1 MELKKKFLRFRKS
14 DEEVLKQLG
23 ELVSQNAD
31 KIVEAFYD
39 HLLKFEQ
46 TRALLADE
54 ELSRRLIALQKQYLI
69 SLVSGDYG
77 DEYFLS
83 RKQIGK
89 THHRIKLAPQF
100 YLGTYALYFSLLYP
114 LVLERFKED
123 PAQRQEAV
131 LALVKI
137 INMDSQIAM
146 ETYIDA
152 LHEQLEFANSQLQ
165 RLNWQLEE
173 RVEERTEQLKSFE
186 QKLRHAE
193 RLSLIGTVASEIAHE
208 IGTPLNIIS
217 GRVELLAQRTK
228 GDDRMQKDLDIIN
241 QQIERITRIIRELLN
256 ISRPRDQ
263 KITPVDLQSL
273 LTTILEFLRISLEKA
288 QIQTHLSVA
297 ADARVLHAD
306 QDHLQQVFLNLIV
319 NAIQAMP
326 NSGSIFIKTEKVV
339 EQGFPF
345 ISVEIRDTGK
355 GIAAQDLEKI
365 FDPFFST
372 KSETEGTGLGLA
384 IAREIVTKHG
394 GSISVES
401 EINRGSAFRVLLPA
415 TAERVRQ
422 AAGS

>member
-14 DEEVLKQLG
+14 DEELLKQLHDI
-23 ELVSQNAD
+23 VSQNAD
-31 KIVEAFYD
+31 KIVESFYD

-46 TRALLADE
+46 TRALLSDE
-54 ELSRRLIALQKQYLI
+54 EVSRRLKGLQKNYLI
-69 SLVSGDYG
+69 SLVSGEYG
-77 DEYFLS
+77 EDYFLS

-100 YLGTYALYFSLLYP
+100 YLGTYSLYFSLLYP
-114 LVLERFKED
+114 LVLERFQDEPEK
-123 PAQRQEAV
+123 RQEAV

-165 RLNWQLEE
+165 RLNWELEE

-186 QKLRHAE
+186 QKLRHVE

-217 GRVELLAQRTK
+217 GRVELLAQKSKT
-228 GDDRMQKDLDIIN
+228 DDRMQKDLDIIN

-256 ISRPRDQ
+256 LSRPRDQ
-263 KITPVDLQSL
+263 IVVPVDLQDL
-273 LTTILEFLRISLEKA
+273 LGALLEFLRISLEKA
-288 QIQTHLSVA
+288 HIQTQLSV
-297 ADARVLHAD
+297 DPNARVLLA
-306 QDHLQQVFLNLIV
+306 QKDHLQQVFLNLIV

-326 NSGSIFIKTEKVV
+326 DAGSLSIKTRRILED
-339 EQGFPF
+339 GSHY
-345 ISVEIRDTGK
+345 ICIEIQDTGK
-355 GIAAQDLEKI
+355 GIPEENLEKI

-372 KSETEGTGLGLA
+372 KSESEGTGLGLA
-384 IAREIVTKHG
+384 IAREIVLKHG
-394 GSISVES
+394 GYISVES
-401 EINRGSAFRVLLPA
+401 ELSRGSTFRVLLPA
-415 TAERVRQ
+415 TAEVVQQ